1 MRRTQHEVLYRD
13 RLNRATLARQFLLER
28 TAIRPTSAIRRIGGL
43 QAQEPASPY
52 LALWSR
58 LAAFDPAVLDRAF
71 QRRQVVKA
79 NLMRSTL
86 HVVTRDDYIHLLPAT
101 LPMLRG
107 LNRRGQ
113 GPEPAPERIHALA
126 EAALAFARRPRANT
140 ELREHLAALADDMSA
155 DDALWFVRRY
165 AAWVHAPSAVPWSFG
180 RRPILTGAS
189 AWLGDTSFAAED
201 AALEYLARHYLGAF
215 GPATVA
221 DMAAWSGLAIARLRP
236 ALARIDA
243 AEGLR
248 RYTDEQGREL
258 LDLAGASVPA
268 ADVDAPA
275 RFLPMWDSVLLAY
288 ADRSRMISDEHRKV
302 VTARNGDTLPTFL
315 VNGRV
320 AGLWWAEADG
330 AKSRIAL
337 EPFVRLNRGERREVE
352 QEGERLSAFVGPIEP
367 GVYRRYR
374 TTRARA
380 SVPAI
385 PRRTSSAA
393 RPSRSSTPT

>member
-1 MRRTQHEVLYRD
+1 MRRTQHEVLSRD
-13 RLNRATLARQFLLER
+13 RLNRATLARQLLLER
-28 TAIRPTSAIRRIGGL
+28 AAIRPTTAIKRIGGL

-58 LAAFDPAVLDRAF
+58 LAAFDSAALDRAF
-71 QRRQVVKA
+71 QRRRVVKA
-79 NLMRSTL
+79 TLMRSTL

-107 LNRRGQ
+107 LTRRGQ
-113 GPEPAPERIHALA
+113 GPEPAPERIDALA
-126 EAALAFARRPRANT
+126 EAALAFASRPRANT
-140 ELREHLAALADDMSA
+140 ELREHLAGLADDMSV

-165 AAWVHAPSAVPWSFG
+165 AAWIHAPSTIPWSFG

-189 AWLGDTSFAAED
+189 AWLGEASFAEEA
-201 AALEYLARHYLGAF
+201 AALEYLARHYLAAF
-215 GPATVA
+215 GPATSA
-221 DMAAWSGLAIARLRP
+221 DMAAWSGLAITRLRP
-236 ALARIDA
+236 ALAEMDA
-243 AEGLR
+243 GGGLR
-248 RYTDEQGREL
+248 RYSDEHGREL
-258 LDLAGASVPA
+258 LDLAGASVPP
-268 ADVDAPA
+268 ADADAPA
-275 RFLPMWDSVLLAY
+275 RFLPMWDSVLLAF
-288 ADRSRMISDEHRKV
+288 ADRTRMISDEHRKV

-320 AGLWWAEADG
+320 AGLWWAESDG
-330 AKSRIAL
+330 VGSRIAL
-337 EPFVRLNRGERREVE
+337 EPFIRLSRGERREVE
-352 QEGERLSAFVGPIEP
+352 REGERLAAFVGPIEP

-385 PRRTSSAA
+385 PRRASSAA

>member
-1 MRRTQHEVLYRD
+1 VRRTQHEVLTQD
-13 RLNRATLARQFLLER
+13 RLNRATLARQLLLER
-28 TAIRPTSAIRRIGGL
+28 AAIRPTTAVKRIGGL

-52 LALWSR
+52 IALWSR
-58 LAAFDPAVLDRAF
+58 LAAFDPATLDRAF
-71 QRRQVVKA
+71 HGRRVVKA
-79 NLMRSTL
+79 TLMRSTL
-86 HVVTRDDYIHLLPAT
+86 HVVTRDDYSHLLPAT

-113 GPEPAPERIHALA
+113 GPEPPPERIHALA
-126 EAALAFARRPRANT
+126 DDALAFASRPRANT
-140 ELREHLAALADDMSA
+140 ELREHLAGLVDDMSA

-165 AAWVHAPSAVPWSFG
+165 AAWVHAPSTVPWSFG

-189 AWLGDTSFAAED
+189 AWLGETSFAEEAT
-201 AALEYLARHYLGAF
+201 ALEYLARHYLAAF

-236 ALARIDA
+236 ALAGIDA
-243 AEGLR
+243 VGGLR
-248 RYTDEQGREL
+248 RYSDEHGREL
-258 LDLAGASVPA
+258 LDLAEASIPA
-268 ADVDAPA
+268 ADVEAPA

-288 ADRSRMISDEHRKV
+288 ADRTRMIGDEHRKV
-302 VTARNGDTLPTFL
+302 VTARNGDTLPTYL

-320 AGLWWAEADG
+320 AGLWWAEPDG
-330 AKSRIAL
+330 VASRIAL
-337 EPFVRLNRGERREVE
+337 EPFVRLSREERRDVE
-352 QEGERLSAFVGPIEP
+352 REGERLAAFVGPIEP
-367 GVYRRYR
+367 AVYRRYR

-385 PRRTSSAA
+385 PRRASSAA

>member
-1 MRRTQHEVLYRD
+1 MRRTQHEVLSRD
-13 RLNRATLARQFLLER
+13 RLNRATLARQLLLER
-28 TAIRPTSAIRRIGGL
+28 AAIRPTTAIKRIGGL
-43 QAQEPASPY
+43 QAQEPASPSI
-52 LALWSR
+52 ALWSR
-58 LAAFDPAVLDRAF
+58 LAEFDPAALDRAF
-71 QRRQVVKA
+71 QRRLVVKA
-79 NLMRSTL
+79 TLMRSTL

-107 LNRRGQ
+107 LSRRGQ
-113 GPEPAPERIHALA
+113 GPEPAPQRIHALA
-126 EAALAFARRPRANT
+126 EAALAFASRPRANT
-140 ELREHLAALADDMSA
+140 ELREHLAGLVDDMSA

-180 RRPILTGAS
+180 RRPILTGAY
-189 AWLGDTSFAAED
+189 AWLGATSFAEEA

-236 ALARIDA
+236 ALAGLDA
-243 AEGLR
+243 AGGLR
-248 RYTDEQGREL
+248 RYSDEHGREL

-288 ADRSRMISDEHRKV
+288 ADRTRVIGDEHRKV

-320 AGLWWAEADG
+320 AGLWWAEPDG
-330 AKSRIAL
+330 AATRIAL
-337 EPFVRLNRGERREVE
+337 EPFVRLSRVERREVGR
-352 QEGERLSAFVGPIEP
+352 EGDRLAAFVGPIEP
-367 GVYRRYR
+367 AVYRRYR

-385 PRRTSSAA
+385 PRRASSAA

>member
-1 MRRTQHEVLYRD
+1 VRRTLHAVLSRD
-13 RLNRATLARQFLLER
+13 RLNRATLARQLLLER
-28 TAIRPTSAIRRIGGL
+28 APIRPTTAIKRLGGL

-58 LAAFDPAVLDRAF
+58 LASFDPVALDRAF

-79 NLMRSTL
+79 TLMRTTL

-126 EAALAFARRPRANT
+126 AAALDFASRPRANT
-140 ELREHLAALADDMSA
+140 ELRDHLAGLVDDMSA

-165 AAWVHAPSAVPWSFG
+165 AAWVHAPSDLPWSFG

-189 AWLGDTSFAAED
+189 AWLGEASFAEEG

-236 ALARIDA
+236 AVAAIDA
-243 AEGLR
+243 AGGLW
-248 RYTDEQGREL
+248 RYSDDSGREL
-258 LDLAGASVPA
+258 LDIAGAPVPA

-288 ADRSRMISDEHRKV
+288 ADRSRVISDEHRRV

-330 AKSRIAL
+330 ARSRIVL
-337 EPFVRLNRGERREVE
+337 EPLVRLGRGERRDVE
-352 QEGERLSAFVGPIEP
+352 REGERLAEFIRPIEP
-367 GVYRRYR
+367 AVYRRYR

-385 PRRTSSAA
+385 PRRARSAA